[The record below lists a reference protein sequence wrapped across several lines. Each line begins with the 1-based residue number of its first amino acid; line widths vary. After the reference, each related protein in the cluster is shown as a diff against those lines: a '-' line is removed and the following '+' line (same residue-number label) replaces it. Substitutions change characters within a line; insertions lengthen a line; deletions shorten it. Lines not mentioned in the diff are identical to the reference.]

1 MIVRELI
8 HRLGFDVDDSQLK
21 RFNRTLKTT
30 ENNLQ
35 GLLSGVENV
44 SRRVRNIGAGLTA
57 FVSLPIAAIGLKSVQ
72 TASQLEQMDIAFTT
86 ILGDAAKAKTL
97 MKELFDFVKETPFQI
112 KDVQKNAQ
120 LLLGMGIE
128 ADKLIPTL
136 NAMGNV
142 AAGLSVPL
150 ERIAL
155 NFGQVRAQGKLTGPE
170 LRDFARAGIPIIR
183 KLAEVLGIAESQ
195 VRDFVSKGKVSF
207 KDVEKAFFGMSAAGG
222 TFFNLMKKQSKT
234 TAGLWSNL
242 MDSVT
247 LAGAELGREI
257 IRVLRLNKII
267 KTMAE
272 IIAKAEERF
281 KKLSPPIKTA
291 VILFGLFLVVIGPV
305 ILALGALGLAIVS
318 TTIAVLIFKAV
329 ILPILPIILA
339 VAAALLVAGIAFAL
353 LADDIF
359 QWATGGDSLIG
370 KFLGKFDI
378 FKDRVTKGLK
388 LIRDLFIGFWQAA
401 NNGDF
406 TLLETKLTELGPLV
420 LKAIGAILKFLLVSI
435 PNKMLKLGVLMVL
448 ALNKAIGKGVDF
460 LLTAFDKFNA
470 FILTSTIKL
479 IKKIGKLLFGSVFG
493 KTILKLAGIDLE
505 KPKEGIEKRVAEIGT
520 GAPGTE
526 KLLGQKPIAQPQ
538 PLQFGGL
545 FPKAGSV
552 KTNQINVDS
561 KIEITVPP
569 GNSAQ
574 QNEFIKKDVG
584 QVFDDKLSGMLTDAM
599 DTIQKVE

>member
-21 RFNRTLKTT
+21 RFNRTLKVT

-86 ILGDAAKAKTL
+86 ILRDGGKAQVL
-97 MKELFDFVKETPFQI
+97 MKEIFDFVKETPFQI

-128 ADKLIPTL
+128 AKKLIPTL

-142 AAGLSVPL
+142 SAGLSVPL

-170 LRDFARAGIPIIR
+170 LRDFARAGVPIIR
-183 KLAEVLGIAESQ
+183 KLAEGLGVAESQ
-195 VRDFVSKGKVSF
+195 VRDLVSKGVVSF
-207 KDVEKAFFGMSAAGG
+207 KDVEKAFFDMSKEGG
-222 TFFNLMKKQSKT
+222 IFFNLMKKQSKT

-242 MDSVT
+242 MDAVT

-267 KTMAE
+267 RKMSE
-272 IIAKAEERF
+272 IIAVAEERF
-281 KKLSPPIKTA
+281 KKLSPPLKATIVFMGA
-291 VILFGLFLVVIGPV
+291 FLVVLGPI
-305 ILALGALGLAIVS
+305 ILALGALGIAIVS
-318 TTIAVLIFKAV
+318 ITVAVGIFQAV

-339 VAAALLVAGIAFAL
+339 VSAAILAAGVAFAL

-359 QWATGGDSLIG
+359 IWAKGGESLIG
-370 KFLGKFDI
+370 LFLGKFDVL
-378 FKDRVTKGLK
+378 KERVTRGLK
-388 LIRDLFIGFWQAA
+388 LMRDLFVGFFRGI
-401 NNGDF
+401 NTGDF
-406 TLLETKLTELGPLV
+406 TLFEQKLKELAIITGKIIFRLLKNLV
-420 LKAIGAILKFLLVSI
+420 IKLPGLLLRIGDLLTRVLIKAFTIGIKFLASSFA
-435 PNKMLKLGVLMVL
+435 N
-448 ALNKAIGKGVDF
+448 LNI
-460 LLTAFDKFNA
+460 
-470 FILTSTIKL
+470 FIIRS
-479 IKKIGKLLFGSVFG
+479 IGKLISKASKKLFGGVFG
-493 KTILKLAGIDLE
+493 KAVLKLAGIE
-505 KPKEGIEKRVAEIGT
+505 PGKPEESK
-520 GAPGTE
+520 APGLSDLTPADAVGFP
-526 KLLGQKPIAQPQ
+526 GQQPILPEI
-538 PLQFGGL
+538 PIQFGAL
-545 FPKAGSV
+545 SPKIPQSI
-552 KTNQINVDS
+552 KTSSINVDS

-569 GNSAQ
+569 GTTPEQ
-574 QNEFIKKDVG
+574 TEFIRKDAG
-584 QVFDDKLSGMLTDAM
+584 DFFDQKFSGILTDAV
-599 DTIQKVE
+599 DTIQRGE